1 MITVKIERIILVF
14 AILMLTP
21 WGAAY
26 SQKAKDTLHSYVLC
40 QNQVTYK
47 TPENCDFTGLGPD
60 RYEVLKC
67 IFKTSYL
74 YRKCRNKVISKDKN
88 FVTQIYI
95 PPVYSKDSVN
105 IYLELTPDVK
115 IEINTYHLSH
125 IKADYK
131 LNTGEFVTSI
141 KDLSLEYKSPEYARQ
156 AFNADTVITY
166 PLKMWKKYKKKYNHC
181 QVMIIQKNTRGPI
194 SLYCFYND
202 KGEKKLDT
210 YLKSLE
216 GMFWYREPKDFIE
229 VPELP
234 KTDSII
240 YLKPRKRKRWRKHQD
255 ITGDISKPTP
265 KNTHHMRTYTTTSRT
280 YKPVS

>member
-47 TPENCDFTGLGPD
+47 TPENFDFIK
-60 RYEVLKC
+60 LKRNKEEYLHC
-67 IFKTSYL
+67 IFKRTYEA
-74 YRKCRNKVISKDKN
+74 YRYKVRSKDKN
-88 FVTQIYI
+88 FVAVICI
-95 PPVYSKDSVN
+95 PPVYSIDSVN
-105 IYLELTPDVK
+105 IYFELAPDL
-115 IEINTYHLSH
+115 IMEISTYHLNH
-125 IKADYK
+125 IKADFWH
-131 LNTGEFVTSI
+131 NRGEPVTSTAG
-141 KDLSLEYKSPEYARQ
+141 LPLEYKSSQYARQ
-156 AFNADTVITY
+156 AFNADTVIIY
-166 PLKMWKKYKKKYNHC
+166 PLKVLKKYKKKYNHC
-181 QVMIIQKNTRGPI
+181 QALLLQKNSRGPI
-194 SLYCFYND
+194 CLYCFYND

-240 YLKPRKRKRWRKHQD
+240 YLKPRKRRGKWRKSKD
-255 ITGDISKPTP
+255 ITSDISKPTMEVP
-265 KNTHHMRTYTTTSRT
+265 QLNI
-280 YKPVS
+280 